1 MFYSNSYWQDN
12 LLVCLAGD
20 LLKLLD
26 FSSEGH
32 VLLTTYGKLQ
42 PPLGKHR
49 LKVSYLCYLV
59 LRCDLIL
66 DFYTIILRRI
76 AQFFLEKFVLGIH
89 LHIHYLVPCASA
101 LKFLGNIWV
110 TSNYSWFRKW
120 TFLLPLMP
128 SDFVISKICNKFIND
143 VEPKSGC

>member
-1 MFYSNSYWQDN
+1 M
-12 LLVCLAGD
+12 LLSIEMRLNIG
-20 LLKLLD
+20 LL
-26 FSSEGH
+26 
-32 VLLTTYGKLQ
+32 YN
-42 PPLGKHR
+42 
-49 LKVSYLCYLV
+49 
-59 LRCDLIL
+59 
-66 DFYTIILRRI
+66 YT
-76 AQFFLEKFVLGIH
+76 AQNCSFFLEKFVLGIH

>member
-1 MFYSNSYWQDN
+1 M
-12 LLVCLAGD
+12 LLSIEMRLNIG
-20 LLKLLD
+20 LLYNYTAQNCSF
-26 FSSEGH
+26 FS
-32 VLLTTYGKLQ
+32 
-42 PPLGKHR
+42 
-49 LKVSYLCYLV
+49 
-59 LRCDLIL
+59 
-66 DFYTIILRRI
+66 
-76 AQFFLEKFVLGIH
+76 EKFVLGIH